1 MQPERIQTQR
11 NWGGVC
17 DPVWLRRAARGR
29 LGLGTC
35 AHDLIFAP
43 APSSSLIISITTDH
57 VVPAANTKHPES
69 KRKKKKRKRKEE
81 KAVRPRPVLCWPGR
95 SRPAAAAVACSA
107 HGFSLACVAACVR
120 FTAVFL
126 SVLSSP

>member
-69 KRKKKKRKRKEE
+69 KRKKKKE
-81 KAVRPRPVLCWPGR
+81 
-95 SRPAAAAVACSA
+95 
-107 HGFSLACVAACVR
+107 
-120 FTAVFL
+120 
-126 SVLSSP
+126 